1 MILGRGAP
9 QIHFKV
15 HTCDRLRPPSNGF
28 QVLKVHTFIIRW
40 LLGLSLQGWHCGHV
54 HRSHGIRGG
63 VKRTAR
69 RAASTAS
76 TVQDLGEPFHIHL
89 LDLLPEDLDATAG
102 AHFDSEALSH
112 GIDAKLQLALKSH
125 GVRVT
130 VRSDISDIGD
140 IGDDDRVF
148 SQI

>member
-9 QIHFKV
+9 QIHVKV

-40 LLGLSLQGWHCGHV
+40 LLGLSLQGWHCEPK
-54 HRSHGIRGG
+54 HRRRGCK
-63 VKRTAR
+63 VLRWVRRA

-76 TVQDLGEPFHIHL
+76 TVQDLGEPLHIHL
-89 LDLLPEDLDATAG
+89 LDLLPEDLDASAG
-102 AHFDSEALSH
+102 EHVDSEALSH

-125 GVRVT
+125 GVRIT

>member
-9 QIHFKV
+9 QIHVKM

-40 LLGLSLQGWHCGHV
+40 LLGLSLQGWHYGEPK
-54 HRSHGIRGG
+54 HRRRGRK
-63 VKRTAR
+63 VLRWVRSA
-69 RAASTAS
+69 RAASSA
-76 TVQDLGEPFHIHL
+76 GEHV
-89 LDLLPEDLDATAG
+89 
-102 AHFDSEALSH
+102 DSEALSH

-125 GVRVT
+125 GVRIT